1 MSIAPESLAASRFR
15 ELRKLDEKVERLGRD
30 LAEARQAG
38 ERLEAE
44 RASAKRRD
52 QEAYAAALGQGK
64 GRPSRREEGKVAA
77 EQEDT
82 ELRIE
87 ALRLAVD
94 SALDERTKLLKANH
108 PLWRLKAMRTLAS
121 AKTRYADAIAEIEAA
136 RDSLSDE
143 AALVGW
149 LDGGAGIAAATDS
162 LGGRIGAVPGEEQPL
177 SFALVLDELRRDL
190 EHLVEHPVSRHDP
203 QPRPRP
209 ELIPGVIRTGLEW
222 GGE

>member
-1 MSIAPESLAASRFR
+1 VNPEDLARSRFKPVAKA
-15 ELRKLDEKVERLGRD
+15 LEKISRLGTELTETRAQVEQLERERAAAAHRD
-30 LAEARQAG
+30 RQAYADALSEGRARPVKREEAKVIAQLEDAGMKAEALA
-38 ERLEAE
+38 
-44 RASAKRRD
+44 
-52 QEAYAAALGQGK
+52 
-64 GRPSRREEGKVAA
+64 
-77 EQEDT
+77 
-82 ELRIE
+82 
-87 ALRLAVD
+87 LAVD
-94 SALDERTKLLKANH
+94 AAHDERTKLLEQNH

-162 LGGRIGAVPGEEQPL
+162 LGGRIGALPGEGQPL

-190 EHLVEHPVSRHDP
+190 EHLVAHPVSRDDP